1 MSQKDGTFQPKSKK
15 FGAKP
20 GGKSGGKPGSKFGAS
35 KGRPGGKPAGRS
47 GGGFGKRFEGDRPPR
62 RDGDGEGA
70 RARKPYGDR
79 PPRRDSDSFGERR
92 PRREGEGE
100 RRPYGDRPPRR
111 DGDSRGGRPFGD
123 RPPRRDGDSRGGK
136 PYGDRPPRREG
147 DGERRPYGDRP
158 PRRDGDSRGGKPFG
172 DRPPR
177 REGDGERRPYGDR
190 PPRRDGDSRGGKSF
204 GDRKPRRDDDRG
216 GKSFGDRKPR
226 RDDSRGGKSF
236 SSRDDRT
243 PRYERFDEA
252 PREASEDT
260 RRRLKSDRPGFGAPS
275 PLFLYGLHA
284 VRAALT
290 SEDRKIRR
298 LLVTESGF
306 ANIREA
312 YDEARAAGLLRPEPM
327 VVDKEDIDRLL
338 PRDAVHQDVLLD
350 VEPLEDVFLQD
361 LLIAASDNARVII
374 LDQVTDPHNV
384 GAILRSAAFF
394 GADAVIVQK
403 LHAPDVT
410 GTLAKAASGA
420 VEFVPIVRE
429 VNLARAIEQLK
440 EAFFTCI
447 GLDERGT
454 LTMAQAAKQSGKG
467 RVAIVMGAEGDGL
480 RRLVAEKCDVLAQLP
495 TEGPLES
502 LNVSNATA
510 VALYELARETE

>member
-1 MSQKDGTFQPKSKK
+1 MSQKDGKFQSKSKK

-20 GGKSGGKPGSKFGAS
+20 GGKSGGKPGSKFGAP
-35 KGRPGGKPAGRS
+35 KGRAGGKPAGRS
-47 GGGFGKRFEGDRPPR
+47 GSGFGKRFEGDRPAR
-62 RDGDGEGA
+62 RDSDSDGY

-79 PPRRDSDSFGERR
+79 KPRRDSDSFGERR
-92 PRREGEGE
+92 PRRDDDRGGKSFGE
-100 RRPYGDRPPRR
+100 RRPRRDNDSFGERRPRR
-111 DGDSRGGRPFGD
+111 DGDGEGF
-123 RPPRRDGDSRGGK
+123 
-136 PYGDRPPRREG
+136 RE
-147 DGERRPYGDRP
+147 RKSFGDRP

-172 DRPPR
+172 DRK
-177 REGDGERRPYGDR
+177 
-190 PPRRDGDSRGGKSF
+190 PRRDDSRGGKSF
-204 GDRKPRRDDDRG
+204 GDRKPRRDG
-216 GKSFGDRKPR
+216 
-226 RDDSRGGKSF
+226 DSRGGKSF
-236 SSRDDRT
+236 SSREDRT
-243 PRYERFDEA
+243 PRYERFDDA

-260 RRRLKSDRPGFGAPS
+260 RRKLKSDRPGFGAPS
-275 PLFLYGLHA
+275 PLFLFGHHA
-284 VRAALT
+284 VRAALV
-290 SEDRKIRR
+290 SEERQIRR

-306 ANIREA
+306 ENIREA
-312 YDEARAAGLLRPEPM
+312 YDEARAAGLLRPEPSI
-327 VVDKEDIDRLL
+327 VEKEDIDRLL